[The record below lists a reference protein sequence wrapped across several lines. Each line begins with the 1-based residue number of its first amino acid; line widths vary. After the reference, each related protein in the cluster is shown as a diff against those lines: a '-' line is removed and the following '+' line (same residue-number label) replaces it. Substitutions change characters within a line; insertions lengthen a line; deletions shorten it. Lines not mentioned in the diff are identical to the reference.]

1 MSIAIVDGDFIK
13 YTAGFVSEKRTIR
26 VTNKLTGE
34 ELSFNNRTEF
44 CGRGGKV
51 GGWLAE
57 YNSDKETPLMVDD
70 FSIVDVQVAEPEGC
84 SKSTARKMLRGYLEN
99 SGADSYIGYI
109 GKGDSFRVGQSTIW
123 KYKGSRENLLKP
135 KNIGAIE
142 KCLIEEFGFHIIQ
155 GIESDDMCVMQAY
168 KNPDKFI
175 IGVDK
180 DYYGCPVRFYNI
192 NKPQEGIIDCDCFG
206 ELHLNDKGEVK
217 GHGRMFLYF
226 QVAYGDDSDEYKA
239 NSANPSYKF
248 GEKSAYKALKDCKT
262 DKEAL
267 AALVGVYK
275 QIYPEPKV
283 ITGWRGDRLLVD
295 WFYVMNENFN
305 MARMLR
311 FDNEVVNLK
320 TVLERYG
327 LYE

>member
-13 YTAGFVSEKRTIR
+13 YTAGGASEKRIIR

-34 ELSFNNRTEF
+34 EFTFNTRTEF
-44 CGRGGKV
+44 CGRGDSV
-51 GGWLAE
+51 GGWLAKE
-57 YNSDKETPLMVDD
+57 NVGKETPLMVDD
-70 FSIVDVQVAEPEGC
+70 FIVEDVQIAEPEWY
-84 SKSTARKMLRGYLEN
+84 SKRTAKVMLQGYLEN

-123 KYKGSRENLLKP
+123 KYKGSRDKRLKP
-135 KNIGAIE
+135 KNLDAIE
-142 KCLIEEFGFHIIQ
+142 KCLIEEFGFHIVQ
-155 GIESDDMCVMQAY
+155 GIEADDMCVMQAY

-192 NKPQEGIIDCDCFG
+192 NKPEEGIIDCDCFG
-206 ELHLNDKGEVK
+206 TLYIGDKGKVR
-217 GHGRMFLYF
+217 GYGRMFLYF
-226 QVAYGDDSDEYKA
+226 QIAYGDLSDEYKA
-239 NSANPSYKF
+239 NSANPSYEF

-311 FDNEVVNLK
+311 FDNDDVNLK